1 MLTNTARTRKRSEDR
16 RGDLI
21 QATLNSIG
29 EASSLDVTV
38 AEIARRAGVSSALAH
53 HYFGGKD
60 DLFLAAMRYLLSA
73 FRDDVA
79 SRLRAAET
87 PRARLSAIVDASFTQ
102 AQFATTTVAAWTIFY
117 ANAQSSPR
125 YARLL
130 QVYIRR
136 LRSNL
141 LNELRKLPTRDTPEQ
156 AAEAI
161 GSMIDG
167 LYLRQGLQRA
177 PAARDQCVAITEAL
191 IDSLIAPQV

>member
-1 MLTNTARTRKRSEDR
+1 MAQPARTRKRSEDR
-16 RGDLI
+16 RGELI
-21 QATLNSIG
+21 EATLLSVG

-38 AEIARRAGVSSALAH
+38 GEIARRAGVSSALAH

-60 DLFLAAMRYLLSA
+60 DLFIAAMRHLLTA
-73 FRDDVA
+73 FQRDVV
-79 SRLRAAET
+79 
-87 PRARLSAIVDASFTQ
+87 ARLSRAQSPKQRLFAIIAASFSDE
-102 AQFATTTVAAWTIFY
+102 QFEPSTVAAWTIFY
-117 ANAQSSPR
+117 AKSQSSPR

-130 QVYIRR
+130 NIYLKR

-141 LNELRKLPTRDTPEQ
+141 LHELRRLPTAESPEH

-177 PAARDQCVAITEAL
+177 PADGPRCVAIANRLVE
-191 IDSLIAPQV
+191 SLLTDGC